1 MRKVYAMSAEFGQ
14 SPYDAANTTTDR
26 DFGIFYGLASEDL
39 SFTDNARFI
48 AITRIRK
55 EVRNNPYLAGLIAKL
70 PEAIGSSSM
79 RSRTGDRAYDIAKES
94 WYYKISKKVTSAGL
108 SMRAV
113 ESVLWPEL
121 AMCGEVFFIKL
132 GNGRLQMQASEFC
145 GGMRYNIINPD
156 GSCVVNGIAYDR
168 FGAPTAYRFGR
179 KTSWG
184 GISFTDADSTVIP
197 ADKVIHVFSP
207 DRIEMGRGLPWV
219 LPSIATARDL
229 YEITRSKTKQ
239 IKDITGISY
248 VLEKA
253 QATTS
258 GLSGLSG
265 MRSFSDPENEP
276 EASTAPADKQDEV
289 TPKIKVSPGTVIE
302 LEPGEKLM
310 QMMSKYE
317 ASDYKELI
325 MLMLHAIAT
334 PIGLPVELW
343 FSGLGDINY
352 SGFKGLGAQWSGRRR
367 HLIAFIEETFL
378 EPYLEWRTEYA
389 QTVGELVRNRAVDD
403 TLYDWRWKRASV
415 LDDDKQASSVSKRL
429 ASGESCLADVWEENG
444 SYQEEELLKRRN
456 LYIEAMK
463 AAGEIA
469 VDADTEN
476 VKVPLEFLLKNE
488 ITPSKPETPQPT
500 AEDIAEAVAGRQE
513 EEANVRN

>member
-1 MRKVYAMSAEFGQ
+1 MRKVYNLSAEFGQ
-14 SPYDAANTTTDR
+14 SPYDAANTTSDR
-26 DFGIFYGLASEDL
+26 DYGIFYGLASEDL
-39 SFTDNARFI
+39 SFTDAARYI

-79 RSRTGDRAYDIAKES
+79 RSRTGNRDYDNAKES
-94 WYYKISKKVTSAGL
+94 WYYKITKKVTNAGL

-132 GNGRLQMQASEFC
+132 ENGRLQMKASEFC
-145 GGMRYNIINPD
+145 GGMRYNIVNPD
-156 GSCVVNGIAYDR
+156 GSSVINGISYDR
-168 FGAPTAYRFGR
+168 FGTPTAYRFGR
-179 KTSWG
+179 KTTWG
-184 GISFTDADSTVIP
+184 GISFTDSDSTVIP
-197 ADKVIHVFSP
+197 ADKVIHVFAP
-207 DRIEMGRGLPWV
+207 DRIEMGRGIPWV

-229 YEITRSKTKQ
+229 YEITRAKTKQ

-265 MRSFSDPENEP
+265 MRSLSDPENVA
-276 EASTAPADKQDEV
+276 EAATAPADKQDEA
-289 TPKIKVSPGTVIE
+289 TPKIKIAPGTVIE
-302 LEPGEKLM
+302 LEPGEKLT
-310 QMMSKYE
+310 QMMSKDE

-367 HLIAFIEETFL
+367 HFIAFVEETFL
-378 EPYLEWRTEYA
+378 EPFLEWRTEYA
-389 QTVGELVRNRAVDD
+389 QTIGELVRNRSVDD
-403 TLYDWRWKRASV
+403 TLFDWRWKRASV

-429 ASGESCLADVWEENG
+429 QSGESCLADVWEENG

-463 AAGEIA
+463 AAGQIA
-469 VDADTEN
+469 VDDTGEN
-476 VKVPLEFLLKNE
+476 VKVPIEFLLKNE
-488 ITPSKPETPQPT
+488 IAQSTQEPAQPT
-500 AEDIAEAVAGRQE
+500 ADEIAAAVTDAQQDNSN
-513 EEANVRN
+513 A